1 MDAVIRSGRMD
12 AVGCPGCDRMLAF
25 DSTTAGQVVICP
37 SCQRRIKMPTAL
49 EMQGGTMQRPAF
61 ESRSSTTFDPPS
73 EAPRPL
79 IPRDDPYASPPSLP
93 STVGRSPSHYSTPGW
108 FLFGI
113 SVLNL
118 GYDFVWLGLIALGAL
133 APGNG
138 NANQDGFAVFL
149 VWALI
154 SIAMHSLSLIAG
166 LRMTQQRSLSLV
178 RAGSIASL
186 IPCGI
191 CGIFQLFIGIWA
203 VVVAYG
209 KNTPQD
215 FSEIGEFG

>member
-61 ESRSSTTFDPPS
+61 ESRSSTTFDSPR

-79 IPRDDPYASPPSLP
+79 IQRDDPYASPPSLP
-93 STVGRSPSHYSTPGW
+93 SPIGQSQTDYSTAGW
-108 FLFGI
+108 FLFGM

-118 GYDFVWLGLIALGAL
+118 GYDFVWSALMALGAL
-133 APGNG
+133 APAPANG
-138 NANQDGFAVFL
+138 NQDAAIGFAFFF
-149 VWALI
+149 VWSLI

-166 LRMTQQRSLSLV
+166 LRMTQRRSLSLV
-178 RAGSIASL
+178 RAGAIASL

-209 KNTPQD
+209 RNAPQD
-215 FSEIGEFG
+215 FFE